1 MFTETRTLN
10 LQRTPSLRLFS
21 NCDLAAQQQA
31 AGVQFE
37 DFVWGEAVITGALP
51 EVSLL
56 VLPSDG
62 WRVLPA
68 DLQVYPSICKSTRR
82 FGGQAGGWLIHC
94 PRLCFWFNC
103 RSQLILIILFC
114 STRQSSPRAAID
126 WWTCHQSSPR
136 PMNGRPTQDRIS
148 CCKRSVQVVTITHPC
163 CSCSYS
169 VKYPVMVIYSWLLT
183 VSDVL
188 A

>member
-10 LQRTPSLRLFS
+10 LQRTPSLRLLS
-21 NCDLAAQQQA
+21 NCDLAGQQQA

-68 DLQVYPSICKSTRR
+68 DLQVYPPIWRAGGRLANTLMAWCFSTRTSAATVLSDITKSTGLPSSTGKNC
-82 FGGQAGGWLIHC
+82 GGPLLWQ
-94 PRLCFWFNC
+94 
-103 RSQLILIILFC
+103 
-114 STRQSSPRAAID
+114 
-126 WWTCHQSSPR
+126 
-136 PMNGRPTQDRIS
+136 
-148 CCKRSVQVVTITHPC
+148 
-163 CSCSYS
+163 
-169 VKYPVMVIYSWLLT
+169 SWLSGKKKSCREPFCWKSYVKKVGPVKLLG
-183 VSDVL
+183 DQWKL
-188 A
+188 